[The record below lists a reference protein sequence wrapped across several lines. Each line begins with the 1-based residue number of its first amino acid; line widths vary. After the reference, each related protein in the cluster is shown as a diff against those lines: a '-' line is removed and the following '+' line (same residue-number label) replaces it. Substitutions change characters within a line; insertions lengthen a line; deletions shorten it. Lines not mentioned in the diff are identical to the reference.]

1 MRAEQRRWRALRRA
15 LAVPGNRPSADARD
29 WWREAVCYQV
39 YLRSFAD
46 GNGDGVGDLIGLY
59 QRLPYLVG
67 LGVDALWI
75 NPWFPSPMVDGGYDV
90 ADYRA
95 IDPVFGT
102 LSDARAMIEEIHAL
116 GLRLLIDIV
125 PNHTSSQ
132 HPWFRAALA
141 GGPDCVER
149 DRYIFRPGVGP
160 EGDAPPN
167 NWRSVFGGSA
177 WTRIVEPDGRAGSWY
192 LHLFAPE
199 QPDVNWD
206 SPLVRR
212 EFESILRFWFDL
224 GVDGIRIDVAHAMVK
239 APGLPDLGPSDIELL
254 ASAAHPD
261 HPHWDR
267 EGVHEIFRG
276 WRAVA
281 DSYPEPRVF
290 LAEACVGASERLARY
305 VRADELHTAF
315 NFDYLTAS
323 WRADTLRIAI
333 NSSLSAMAAVG
344 APAIWALSNHDV
356 VRHLTRYGRPQS
368 DGPVH
373 TLANHSPPGPVDLAL
388 GTRRARAAVLL
399 MLALP
404 GGVYLYQGEELGL
417 WEVEDLPEETL
428 QDPTWERSGH
438 TDRGRD
444 GCRLPMP
451 WSGDAPPFGFS
462 PDHAQKVPWLPQPP
476 QWKQLT
482 AQAQTGDEQSMLEL
496 YRKALHIRRV
506 HPALGEGSLA
516 WDSTAVPDVLSFTR
530 PPGFRC
536 VVNLGQGAVPLPD
549 HREVLLSSVPL
560 EAGLLPGDAAVW
572 LAR

>member
-1 MRAEQRRWRALRRA
+1 MRADRRGERSPGRVLGVSGDRSSPQAL
-15 LAVPGNRPSADARD
+15 D
-29 WWREAVCYQV
+29 WWRDAVCYQV

-46 GNGDGVGDLIGLY
+46 GDGDGVGDLAGLH
-59 QRLPYLVG
+59 QRLYHLVD
-67 LGVDALWI
+67 LGVDALWV

-102 LSDARAMIEEIHAL
+102 LTDARELIEEIHAL
-116 GLRLLIDIV
+116 GLRILIDIV
-125 PNHTSSQ
+125 PNHTSSH
-132 HPWFRAALA
+132 HPWFREALA

-149 DRYIFRPGVGP
+149 DRYIFRPGSGP
-160 EGDAPPN
+160 GGDTPPN

-177 WTRIVEPDGRAGSWY
+177 WTRIVEPDGGAGPWY

-199 QPDVNWD
+199 QPDLNWD
-206 SPLVRR
+206 SRLVRR

-239 APGLPDLGPSDIELL
+239 APGLPDLGPLDMELV

-290 LAEACVGASERLARY
+290 VAEACARASERLARY

-315 NFDYLTAS
+315 NFDYLTAP
-323 WRADTLRIAI
+323 WRAAHLRLAI
-333 NSSLSAMAAVG
+333 DSSLTAMGAVG
-344 APAIWALSNHDV
+344 APATWALSNHDV
-356 VRHLTRYGRPQS
+356 VRHLTRFGRPQP

-388 GTRRARAAVLL
+388 GTRRARAAALL

-404 GGVYLYQGEELGL
+404 GSVYLYQGEELGL
-417 WEVEDLPEETL
+417 WEVEDLPDETL
-428 QDPTWERSGH
+428 QDPTWERSGR

-444 GCRLPMP
+444 GSRLPMP

-462 PDHAQKVPWLPQPP
+462 PEGAGALPWLPQPP
-476 QWKQLT
+476 HWKHLT
-482 AQAQTGDEQSMLEL
+482 AQSQRGDERSMLEL
-496 YRKALHIRRV
+496 YRRALHIRRI
-506 HPALGEGSLA
+506 HPALGDGALV
-516 WDSTAVPDVLSFTR
+516 WDRTAVPDLLSFTR
-530 PPGFRC
+530 PSGFQC
-536 VVNLGQGAVPLPD
+536 IVNFGPQAVRLAD
-549 HREVLLSSVPL
+549 HREVLLSSVRL
-560 EAGLLPGDAAVW
+560 QDGLLPGDAAVW